1 MVPVP
6 AVDAAMA
13 TILSVKPVQ
22 LPSHVTVLY
31 PFLSPRRLDSSVRT
45 ALDGI
50 TGSVDTFE
58 FQLTRVNQFP
68 RVTYIEVV
76 PTQPFIDLTQSVV
89 SRFPN
94 HPPYGGKFPT
104 IIPHVTLRT
113 VAPLA
118 LVEGALKPLLPITT
132 VADQMWLM
140 TRSTSGW
147 SLEQRFLFT

>member
-6 AVDAAMA
+6 AVDAAMG
-13 TILSVKPVQ
+13 TMLSVKPVQ

-31 PFLSPRRLDSSVRT
+31 PFLSPRHLDSSVRT

-50 TGSVDTFE
+50 TESVDTFE

-76 PTQPFIDLTQSVV
+76 PTQPFVDLTQSVV
-89 SRFPN
+89 SRFPS
-94 HPPYGGKFPT
+94 HPPYAGKFPT

-113 VAPLA
+113 AAPLA
-118 LVEGALKPLLPITT
+118 LVEGALKPKLPITA

-147 SLEQRFLFT
+147 SLDQRFMFT